1 MSRYNKDLGDFGE
14 TAAARY
20 LEEHGMTIAERNFRT
35 RSGEIDIVAEDNGT
49 LVFVEVKTRSSE
61 KFGYPSEAVGFNK
74 IEHMKAAAEQYFR
87 QHPTDGEIRFDV
99 VEVEAAM
106 ADGVPRLF
114 KINHIKDILN

>member
-49 LVFVEVKTRSSE
+49 LVFVEVKTRRSL
-61 KFGYPSEAVGFNK
+61 KFGTPGMAVTYAKQQKIRTTALHYLQQCGGGYNK
-74 IEHMKAAAEQYFR
+74 IA
-87 QHPTDGEIRFDV
+87 FDV
-99 VEVEAAM
+99 IEIV
-106 ADGVPRLF
+106 ADDGKAKLRHLQNCF
-114 KINHIKDILN
+114 